1 MTTHVSNPAYH
12 HGNLRLALLDAAETL
27 LESVGIDGLTLRGLA
42 RETGVSHA
50 APYRHFTDKADLLAA
65 LAARGF
71 ERLAAALT
79 TAAAAHPLDSR
90 QEFLASCRGYIT
102 LGREHP
108 AMYRLMFGQPQPGV
122 GGQPELA
129 AACQVAYD
137 VLAASMERG
146 IANGFF
152 RDMPVQALASSVWAM
167 VHGLTELAI
176 TGHLLACGEA
186 EGEEARICESAC
198 ALLLLGLAPFRPES

>member
-1 MTTHVSNPAYH
+1 MTTHVSNSAYH
-12 HGNLRLALLDAAETL
+12 HGNLRLALLDAAENL
-27 LESVGIDGLTLRGLA
+27 IESVGIDGLTLRGLA

-50 APYRHFTDKADLLAA
+50 APYRHFADKADLLAA

-79 TAAAAHPLDSR
+79 ASAAAHPLDSC
-90 QEFLASCRGYIT
+90 QEFLASCRVYIT

-129 AACQVAYD
+129 AAGQAAYD
-137 VLAASMERG
+137 ALAAAMERG

-152 RDMPVQALASSVWAM
+152 RAMPVQALAMAVWAM

-176 TGHLLACGEA
+176 TGHLHACGEGE
-186 EGEEARICESAC
+186 EGETRISETAC
-198 ALLLLGLAPFRPES
+198 SLLLSGIAPFRPGM